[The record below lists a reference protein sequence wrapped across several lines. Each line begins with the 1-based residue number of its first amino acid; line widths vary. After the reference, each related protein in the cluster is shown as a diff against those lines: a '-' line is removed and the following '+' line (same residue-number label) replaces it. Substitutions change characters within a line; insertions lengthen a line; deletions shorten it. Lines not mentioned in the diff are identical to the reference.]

1 MQSDAV
7 AYVIVKR
14 AYKQREDFI
23 MYMVYYTN
31 GDIVNFSIIDDL
43 NADNVITG
51 TDRKEF
57 LHTIAERY
65 KVKFIECID

>member
-1 MQSDAV
+1 
-7 AYVIVKR
+7 
-14 AYKQREDFI
+14 